1 MGLGLKAEEGGPSEG
16 VADAPSGNGV
26 KAAASSRGKRAC
38 GAVSENGGQVRR
50 HPKRLPP
57 SLHGP
62 LRIKETRRRRRWQP
76 GLGTVG
82 MERQASLTDGAW
94 GREGEGM
101 QADGHVAFWNCASG
115 RWGGKGAELR
125 VAVPSLRWLEG
136 DIPKKLLTGHQ
147 VAVLGPR

>member
-1 MGLGLKAEEGGPSEG
+1 
-16 VADAPSGNGV
+16 
-26 KAAASSRGKRAC
+26 
-38 GAVSENGGQVRR
+38 
-50 HPKRLPP
+50 
-57 SLHGP
+57 
-62 LRIKETRRRRRWQP
+62 
-76 GLGTVG
+76 

-136 DIPKKLLTGHQ
+136 DIPEKLLTGHQ